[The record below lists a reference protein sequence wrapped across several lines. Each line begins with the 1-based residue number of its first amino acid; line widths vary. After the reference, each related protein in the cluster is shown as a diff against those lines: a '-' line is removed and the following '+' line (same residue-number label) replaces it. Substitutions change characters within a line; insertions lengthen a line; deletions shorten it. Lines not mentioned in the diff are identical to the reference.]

1 MLKIIVA
8 LDGQHFSESTLNMAK
23 WLNSNSEI
31 LLTGVFLNPIDYR
44 EIIGYSDMGVGSPLF
59 PVTVAVD
66 EKITQVAMKK
76 FETFCNKH
84 QLNYAM
90 HKDTGLFALDE
101 LLMETRF
108 ADCLLLSSV
117 LFYENIDKDQPNEYL
132 RKILHQS
139 ECPIILVPEEYEEP
153 KTIVIAYDGKA
164 ASVHALK
171 QFAYLFPNCTKMGTT
186 LFYLADDKD
195 EFPQINLLQELVES
209 HYQPFTIE
217 SVPQKPEI
225 FQSWLDENHH
235 YLLITGAYG
244 RGELSLLFKKSFIN
258 SIIKAQRVPI
268 FVAHQ

>member
-186 LFYLADDKD
+186 LFNLADDKD

>member
-44 EIIGYSDMGVGSPLF
+44 EIIAFNDMGVGSPIF
-59 PVTVAVD
+59 PLTVAVD
-66 EKITQVAMKK
+66 EKVTQVTMKK
-76 FETFCNKH
+76 FKTFCNKH
-84 QLNYAM
+84 HLNFAM

-108 ADCLLLSSV
+108 ADCLLLSSE

-132 RKILHQS
+132 RKILHQA
-139 ECPIILVPEEYEEP
+139 ECPVILVPEEYEEP
-153 KTIVIAYDGKA
+153 ETLVIGYDGKSSA
-164 ASVHALK
+164 VHALK
-171 QFAYLFPNCTKMGTT
+171 QFAYLFPNCTKMETT
-186 LFYLADDKD
+186 LFNLADDKE
-195 EFPQINLLQELVES
+195 EFPQLNLLQELVEC
-209 HYQPFTIE
+209 HYESFTIE
-217 SVPQKPEI
+217 SIPQKPEV
-225 FQSWLDENHH
+225 FQKWLGENHN
-235 YLLITGAYG
+235 YLLVTGAYG

-258 SIIKAQRVPI
+258 GIIKAQRVPI